1 MLRTLLQK
9 QLELQGASTD
19 SAQAPSRLVSDA
31 AEVTRLNRLSHPMI
45 QINCNPTQDLDYVQG
60 GHPGYAAPLW
70 STGGTGP
77 VWVMAPIRVEPEGQ
91 WTIFNCIHWL
101 SGMDM
106 DNLEMATLSIT
117 TMKGGVEETHTL
129 TIMHATQEVGTKH
142 PVNASILGML
152 DR

>member
-1 MLRTLLQK
+1 MTTL
-9 QLELQGASTD
+9 
-19 SAQAPSRLVSDA
+19 P
-31 AEVTRLNRLSHPMI
+31 
-45 QINCNPTQDLDYVQG
+45 INCNPTQDL
-60 GHPGYAAPLW
+60 GYAALLW

-91 WTIFNCIHWL
+91 RTIFNCTQWL
-101 SGMDM
+101 GGMDM
-106 DNLEMATLSIT
+106 DNLEMATLLIT

-142 PVNASILGML
+142 PVNSSILGML